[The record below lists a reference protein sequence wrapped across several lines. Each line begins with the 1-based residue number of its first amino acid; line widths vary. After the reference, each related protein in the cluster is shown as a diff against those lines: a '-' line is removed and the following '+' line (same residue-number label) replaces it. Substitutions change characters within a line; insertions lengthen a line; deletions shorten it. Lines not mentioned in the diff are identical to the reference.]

1 MLSLIKKRRS
11 IRLFQ
16 DKTVEQEKIDQII
29 KAALLS
35 PSSKN
40 NNPWKFIVVEDKET
54 LLKLSDSKENGS
66 KFLAKA
72 PLTIVVMADPE
83 HSDVWIEDASIAAT
97 FMILTA
103 QDLGLGSCWI
113 QIRKRNH
120 SVNMSSEEFI
130 KDLLG
135 IPDNLRIL
143 CLLAIGYPAEDK
155 PEKTIAEVKLNDI
168 FLNRYGKGMKLKT
181 INKKFKKELS
191 WILRKNLV

>member
-1 MLSLIKKRRS
+1 MMLSIIKKRRS

-16 DKTVEQEKIDQII
+16 DRRVEREKADQII

-40 NNPWKFIVVEDKET
+40 NNPWKFIVVEDKEI
-54 LLKLSDSKENGS
+54 LLKLSDSKEHGS

-72 PLTIVVMADPE
+72 PLAIVVMADPKQ
-83 HSDVWIEDASIAAT
+83 SDVWIEDASLAAI

-120 SVNMSSEEFI
+120 SVNLSSEDFI

-135 IPDNLRIL
+135 IPDDLRIL
-143 CLLAIGYPAEDK
+143 CLVAVGYPAEDK
-155 PEKTIAEVKLNDI
+155 PEKTIAEIKLNDV
-168 FLNRYGKGMKLKT
+168 FLNRYGEKYEIKDY
-181 INKKFKKELS
+181 
-191 WILRKNLV
+191 

>member
-54 LLKLSDSKENGS
+54 LLKLSDSKEHGS
-66 KFLAKA
+66 NFLAKA
-72 PLTIVVMADPE
+72 PLTIVVMADPK

-168 FLNRYGKGMKLKT
+168 FLNRYRERYE
-181 INKKFKKELS
+181 I
-191 WILRKNLV
+191 KNY

>member
-40 NNPWKFIVVEDKET
+40 NNPWKFIVVEDKKT
-54 LLKLSDSKENGS
+54 LLKLSESKEHGS

-103 QDLGLGSCWI
+103 QDLDLGSCWI

-135 IPDNLRIL
+135 IPANLRIL
-143 CLLAIGYPAEDK
+143 CLLAIGYSAEDK
-155 PEKTIAEVKLNDI
+155 PEKKIAEVKLNDI
-168 FLNRYGKGMKLKT
+168 FLNRYGERYE
-181 INKKFKKELS
+181 I
-191 WILRKNLV
+191 KNY

>member
-16 DKTVEQEKIDQII
+16 DKTVEQEKISRII
-29 KAALLS
+29 EAALLS

-40 NNPWKFIVVEDKET
+40 NHPWKFMVVDDKKT
-54 LLKLSDSKENGS
+54 LLRLSDSKEHGS
-66 KFLAKA
+66 KFLAKT
-72 PLTIVVMADPE
+72 PLAIVVIADPE
-83 HSDVWIEDASIAAT
+83 QSDVWIEDASITVT

-120 SVNMSSEEFI
+120 SVSLSSEKFV

-135 IPDNLRIL
+135 IPDDLRIL

-168 FLNRYGKGMKLKT
+168 FLNLYGERFE
-181 INKKFKKELS
+181 I
-191 WILRKNLV
+191 KNY